1 MSMFRVAF
9 AVALLAPYTAVAET
23 AVTMPSVGFRYTTQ
37 MDVNSTQTTG
47 PSSKVHSVLKRE
59 VISSDGTVIQTRNEG
74 TGGSPGSEITVTGK
88 TIYRLFFLTNLE
100 STAQMP
106 GQPPFTN
113 STTWDCPA
121 DGLDRFYPRGAAAQ
135 VSLECKLTE
144 TLRGQVMG
152 PKSFTLS
159 FSDLGKAQD
168 TTLAGTFEVRKIAV
182 RYSAVDGFTSEI
194 TYDFAPALGISVVQ
208 ETKVSTPHG
217 ETVSHIELADFTPA
231 P

>member
-1 MSMFRVAF
+1 MSMYRLTLVL
-9 AVALLAPYTAVAET
+9 VLLIPGTGVAET
-23 AVTMPSVGFRYTTQ
+23 AVTMPPVGFRYTTQ
-37 MDVNSTQTTG
+37 MDVNFTPTSGASTQ
-47 PSSKVHSVLKRE
+47 SHSVLKRE

-74 TGGSPGSEITVTGK
+74 TGGSPGGEITISGK
-88 TIYRLFFLTNLE
+88 TTYRLFFLTNLE
-100 STAQMP
+100 SAAQMP

-121 DGLDRFYPRGAAAQ
+121 DGLDRFYPRGTAAQ

-168 TTLAGTFEVRKIAV
+168 TTLAGTFEVRKISV
-182 RYSAVDGFTSEI
+182 PYSAVDGFTSEI

-217 ETVSHIELADFTPA
+217 GTVSHTELADFTPA